1 MSTQRIWKY
10 VFRRTNEVNL
20 KQWIRWV
27 VLIALMCTSTVAGA
41 QVVDDDEIIVYGDRF
56 KRWDKTRWAI
66 HTEVQLPQP
75 MWLRKALQDEMRISA
90 YQMRVI
96 LACEKD
102 WKISRGKW
110 EILCEIERMGFQ
122 VVAWRGD
129 QKRLERNDSIL
140 KEIHSRM
147 EGKKLQLQVTKNG
160 RVSNIDLEGLD
171 SRNSKERSINETCR
185 QLLMR
190 MVAGFDMKL
199 RRNNFLKTGQWVEYR
214 SPLFDMPGASRANM
228 GGALVVHQLDPYKGH
243 IVVQSVG
250 KGSVAIDGE
259 ADLSYAMNMEGVSIY
274 QLEGGFMTDRVW
286 FVTGAPTGNFWSQT
300 RYFSAGRLEMLAEK
314 QVVDVGAVRQVFMNP
329 TKIKLEGSD
338 VEVEMPVWKSIE
350 ETGDWQR
357 PRAPKLPPK
366 D

>member
-1 MSTQRIWKY
+1 MRLPL
-10 VFRRTNEVNL
+10 R
-20 KQWIRWV
+20 QWIQWV
-27 VLIALMCTSTVAGA
+27 LMTTLLCMSAVAEA

-75 MWLRKALQDEMRISA
+75 MWLRKAFQYEMRVSA
-90 YQMRVI
+90 YQMRIV

-110 EILCEIERMGFQ
+110 EILCDIERLGLQ

-129 QKRLERNDSIL
+129 QNRIERNDSIL

-147 EGKKLQLQVTKNG
+147 AGKTLQMQVTKNG
-160 RVSNIDLEGLD
+160 RVSNIQLEGID
-171 SRNSKERSINETCR
+171 ARNSKERAINESCR

-190 MVAGFDMKL
+190 LVAGFDMKL
-199 RRNNFLKTGQWVEYR
+199 RRQNFLKTGQWVEYN
-214 SPLFDMPGASRANM
+214 SPLFDLPGASRANM

-250 KGSVAIDGE
+250 KGSVAVVGE
-259 ADLSYAMNMEGVSIY
+259 ADSSFAMNMEGVSIY
-274 QLEGGFMTDRVW
+274 SLEGGFMTDRVW
-286 FVTGAPTGNFWSQT
+286 FVSGTPTGNFWSQT
-300 RYFSAGRLEMLAEK
+300 RYFSAGRLEMLAKK
-314 QVVDVGAVRQVFMNP
+314 QTVDVGPVRQVFMTP
-329 TKIKLEGSD
+329 TSIKLDDAEE
-338 VEVEMPVWKSIE
+338 EVEMPVWKSIE

-366 D
+366 K